1 MFEIITYYEC
11 LKIMLAKLTAQGR
24 FEYQGKQ
31 VVPIDEHIRCGCDC
45 VIKPSVIWE

>member
-11 LKIMLAKLTAQGR
+11 LKIMLAELIGPNNFKYL
-24 FEYQGKQ
+24 GKK

-45 VIKPSVIWE
+45 AIKPSVI